1 MERKL
6 FVIRHGKSS
15 WEHLVDDIDRPLI
28 ERGIKGAYLVAERLL
43 KAGLVPERA
52 ISSPAVR
59 ALHTAEIVTRTL
71 GMEVGSLEIRKELYL
86 ADLKDILK
94 LIAGTDDRLAS
105 LAIFGHNP
113 GFTDLANFLMK
124 DRIDNLPTAGVLV
137 VTFRAERWKDL
148 DRQKVSEVYFDFPKN
163 QQ

>member
-1 MERKL
+1 M
-6 FVIRHGKSS
+6 
-15 WEHLVDDIDRPLI
+15 DDIDRPLI

-71 GMEVGSLEIRKELYL
+71 GMEPGSLEIRKELYL